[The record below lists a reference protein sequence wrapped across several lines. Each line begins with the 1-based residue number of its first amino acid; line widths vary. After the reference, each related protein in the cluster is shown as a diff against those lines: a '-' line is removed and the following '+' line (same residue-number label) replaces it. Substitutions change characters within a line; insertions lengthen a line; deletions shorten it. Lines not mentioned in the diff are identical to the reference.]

1 MVSDTP
7 VAYRPVVL
15 VGAGRWGRVH
25 VQQWSKICVQAPL
38 IIVDLD
44 IESSRELARTYQV
57 QSCSSLS
64 ESMEELRHLPRP
76 LICIITPIES
86 LDDVALEASQWSDL
100 MFVEKPGVS
109 TMINAQGAVG
119 YIERFNPIRAQ
130 LKSMIFQSICADP
143 SLQLD
148 TCRLSQYAPRSATRL
163 LNDLFCHDF
172 DLLLG
177 ILEDFG
183 YQLVELADISTILT
197 THKIVHHLN
206 VNFRAKFHL
215 LTPQSEK
222 EKSLSM
228 MRLPSLLTVDLKS
241 VIGRGDRQRSWH
253 INQKSTYHLT
263 DHPDDINPLYDQ
275 CKLVYDWSLD
285 PIKPLPNPLCSIQQ
299 SAQRIRLLRQ
309 INHYI

>member
-1 MVSDTP
+1 MVSDAP

-25 VQQWSKICVQAPL
+25 VRQWSKICIQAPL

-44 IESSRELARTYQV
+44 AERSGEVARDYQA
-57 QSCSSLS
+57 QSCSSLT
-64 ESMEELRHLPRP
+64 ESMMMLRHLPRP

-86 LDDVALEASQWSDL
+86 LDYVALEASQWSDL
-100 MFVEKPGVS
+100 MFIEKPGVS
-109 TMINAQGAVG
+109 TVINARGAVG

-130 LKSMIFQSICADP
+130 LKSMIYQSLCVDS
-143 SLQLD
+143 SLRLD
-148 TCRLSQYAPRSATRL
+148 TCRLSQYAPHSPTRL

-177 ILEDFG
+177 ILEEYG
-183 YQLVELADISTILT
+183 YQLVELVNINAVLT
-197 THKIVHHLN
+197 TRKIVHHLN
-206 VNFRAKFHL
+206 VSLMAKFHL
-215 LTPQSEK
+215 LNPSSEK
-222 EKSLSM
+222 EESLSM
-228 MRLPSLLTVDLKS
+228 MRLPSLLTVNLKS

-285 PIKPLPNPLCSIQQ
+285 PLKPLPDPLCSIQQ
-299 SAQRIRLLRQ
+299 SVQRVRLLRQ
-309 INHYI
+309 LNHYI